1 MVKQIMNRIEEK
13 ASVNFSLSFLIQ
25 LVSAIGLG
33 VWAYSQLDGRI
44 STVENATDTA
54 VEDILR
60 IEDNMSANQ
69 DKPISSDHI
78 QNTKLYNLEQ
88 NVLQLRSQIKVL
100 EERTYKHSLDHRNF
114 AIDQEKD

>member
-1 MVKQIMNRIEEK
+1 MKDRIEEK

-25 LVSAIGLG
+25 LVGAIGLG

-44 STVENATDTA
+44 SAVENATDTA

-114 AIDQEKD
+114 VIDQEKN